1 MYICHICLVVL
12 DVDLLQIQRQWPGKI
27 MVDEMLPPRGSC
39 EYYTVSTEA
48 VFPYWLYQLLMNT
61 NYLYVYLFK

>member
-48 VFPYWLYQLLMNT
+48 VFPY
-61 NYLYVYLFK
+61 

>member
-39 EYYTVSTEA
+39 EYYKSPLRQFSHIDYTS
-48 VFPYWLYQLLMNT
+48 Y
-61 NYLYVYLFK
+61 